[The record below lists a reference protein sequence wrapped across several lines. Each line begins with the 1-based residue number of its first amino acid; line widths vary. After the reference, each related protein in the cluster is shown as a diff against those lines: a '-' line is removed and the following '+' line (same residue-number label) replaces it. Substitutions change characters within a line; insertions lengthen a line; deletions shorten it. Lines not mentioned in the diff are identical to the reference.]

1 MAANDSKRDTTGG
14 NTKVQKRRVKNSSAD
29 VQVNSI
35 RRRKRELLSRINY
48 GNTFT
53 AVVLPFLGMVYLFHY
68 SIPIIPSNPSTFYFS
83 FFYFHFTMLAFT
95 SGYHKYFTHKTFKV
109 KFNLVQYY
117 FSIFGASIG
126 IGPVRW
132 WAGLHRAHHH
142 YTDDTERDPYSIKR
156 GFLWAQYGWLLKK
169 LKSGFYDGFIEQEF
183 PTANVISLE
192 ERDGVAVNEVS
203 VEDSGV
209 GANEVFDGDEEDV
222 TESDADMF
230 AILTWQQR
238 YYMPLFCLTSII
250 IPTLITKFICQDSY
264 TNGLLYPGIF
274 RMFLCQVCLL
284 TTESLCHSKNIQV
297 TIPTQPF
304 NDKNSSINCN
314 NPLFSLLTYGQGHD
328 NFHHEF
334 PHDYRGSSSI
344 TAYDPTK
351 WFIKIM
357 EKLGLVHQLC
367 KSPDNLITQLKIQQ
381 QQHVLNR
388 MRSQLN
394 WGTPISKL
402 PLITPKDFKRIIAS
416 SSNKD
421 RIYIVISDIIHD
433 ITPFMDQHPGGI
445 PLLKASHGKDASQ
458 AFYGGVYGHLTAA
471 INLLA
476 TMRIGVLDTGN
487 REDVWQRVVFEEG
500 DVVDNDERT
509 KAYQTAEAA

>member
-1 MAANDSKRDTTGG
+1 MVGVEKTDGSYG
-14 NTKVQKRRVKNSSAD
+14 NTKVQKRRVKTGGLTSSNGG
-29 VQVNSI
+29 VTGSQLSNI
-35 RRRKRELLSRINY
+35 RKKKRQLFNRINY

-53 AVVLPFLGMVYLFHY
+53 SVVLPLCGLIYLFKY
-68 SIPIIPSNPSTFYFS
+68 SIPIIPSNNLTLYFS
-83 FFYFHFTMLAFT
+83 FLYFHATMLAFT
-95 SGYHKYFTHKTFKV
+95 SGYHKFFGHRSFKV
-109 KFNLVQYY
+109 SNKALLYY
-117 FSIFGASIG
+117 FAIFGASIG
-126 IGPVRW
+126 IGPIRW

-142 YTDDTERDPYSIKR
+142 FADDTEKDPYLIKR
-156 GFLWAQYGWLLKK
+156 GFLWAQWGWLIKK
-169 LKSGFYDGFIEQEF
+169 PKITTFYLQFIDQEF
-183 PTANVISLE
+183 PTVTNEAELLENEGDYDIHSL
-192 ERDGVAVNEVS
+192 
-203 VEDSGV
+203 
-209 GANEVFDGDEEDV
+209 
-222 TESDADMF
+222 
-230 AILTWQQR
+230 LLWQQR
-238 YYMPLFCLTSII
+238 YYMPLFILTSII
-250 IPTLITKFICQDSY
+250 IPTLITRFICHD
-264 TNGLLYPGIF
+264 TLINGMLYPGIL
-274 RMFLCQVCLL
+274 RMFLCQLCLL

-314 NPLFSLLTYGQGHD
+314 NPLFSLLTYGQGQD

-334 PHDYRGSSSI
+334 PHDYRSSSSI
-344 TAYDPTK
+344 IAYDPTK
-351 WFIKIM
+351 WFIKCL
-357 EKLGLVHQLC
+357 EKLGLVYELC
-367 KSPDNLITQLKIQQ
+367 KTPDNLIIQLKIQQ

-421 RIYIVISDIIHD
+421 RIYIIISDIIHD
-433 ITPFMDQHPGGI
+433 ITPFMDQHPGGVA
-445 PLLKASHGKDASQ
+445 LLKASHGKDASK

-487 REDVWQRVVFEEG
+487 TEDVWQRVVIEEG
-500 DVVDNDERT
+500 DVVNNDERT